1 MKIISSKQYVSE
13 ILKARKAQVIKE
25 NAILVKEE
33 KEKKKEEEESIRK
46 KRQERNSVGN
56 RLFQI

>member
-25 NAILVKEE
+25 NEMCPMGMLFGPVVKP
-33 KEKKKEEEESIRK
+33 KDKVDYKS
-46 KRQERNSVGN
+46 
-56 RLFQI
+56 